1 MINKE
6 DFTFTFYVICISH
19 RKDCG
24 HTWYWMS
31 LRGAETSLLWKKED
45 HNFNIALI
53 ISNKTCSE
61 CTRGNCSVTFAFWE
75 WAVNLVTAYSS
86 EVAFPRVALY
96 RCFRINNYSS
106 FSKISSAICITRLT
120 THCTC
125 DLMPVLVICKQRKEY
140 DHAWHQMSSLKLG

>member
-1 MINKE
+1 
-6 DFTFTFYVICISH
+6 
-19 RKDCG
+19 
-24 HTWYWMS
+24 MS
-31 LRGAETSLLWKKED
+31 LWRAETSLLCKKED

-61 CTRGNCSVTFAFWE
+61 CTRGNCSFTFAFWE

-86 EVAFPRVALY
+86 EVAFHRVALY

-125 DLMPVLVICKQRKEY
+125 DLMPVLVICKQEKSMIMH
-140 DHAWHQMSSLKLG
+140 DTKCPHWNLGNCSNPVSIGSAKKLSIYGMLS